1 MLQISSSL
9 KSVENILPQ
18 VGGGGGGLKR
28 TGVFAVPVRGLYYM

>member
-18 VGGGGGGLKR
+18 VGGGGQGLKKDG
-28 TGVFAVPVRGLYYM
+28 GVCCTC